1 MATGVEDDD
10 GGTVGGIEAEGGVS
24 NGVGAMARRR
34 GRRHQWHGVEGGG
47 GVDGVV
53 SREAAT

>member
-24 NGVGAMARRR
+24 NGVGAMARCR
-34 GRRHQWHGVEGGG
+34 GRRHQWRGVEGGG